1 MRLCASVCHQLLA
14 RRESAAEGEGGSIA
28 ATQIVP
34 LDTTQTQAA
43 GKKRLVEL
51 GLGGK
56 NHIYIKF
63 FEIIVCPNK

>member
-14 RRESAAEGEGGSIA
+14 RRESAAEGEGGSIS

-43 GKKRLVEL
+43 GKKRLVVL
-51 GLGGK
+51 GQ
-56 NHIYIKF
+56 
-63 FEIIVCPNK
+63 EPD